1 MDLSIEQK
9 VKYLERRKPD
19 IELLYNLINTR
30 NLCEIS
36 QIVHKLKGN
45 GATFGY
51 PEISKI
57 SREIEDALLNE
68 KFSLVEI
75 YIHQLEK
82 IVSEELLK
90 LRP

>member
-1 MDLSIEQK
+1 LELSIEQK
-9 VKYLERRKPD
+9 IKYLERRKPD
-19 IELLYNLINTR
+19 IESLYNSINTR
-30 NLCEIS
+30 SLCEIS

-75 YIHQLEK
+75 YIQQLEK
-82 IVSEELLK
+82 IVSDELLK